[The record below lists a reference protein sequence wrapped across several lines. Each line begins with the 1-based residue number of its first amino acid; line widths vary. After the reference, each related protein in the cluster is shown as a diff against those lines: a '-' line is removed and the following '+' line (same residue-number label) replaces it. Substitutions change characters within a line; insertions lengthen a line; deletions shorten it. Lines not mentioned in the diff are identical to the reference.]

1 MKIGVIGAVPF
12 NLIFGGGETQAINTM
27 KYLKDMGVDIDFYDL
42 WNKNYQCDILHIFGC
57 HDWLYKWASLAK
69 QKNIKVVLSTI
80 AYSKEKMTLKRKL
93 YDTFDHFLPLDTTYR
108 MNRKLIQVSDI
119 LLPNS
124 QEEAR
129 YLDEIMGAKNKKKMV
144 IPNATD
150 LRYKDASPEAA
161 IKEYGVKDYVLCVG
175 KIEPRK
181 NQLQLVKALEATDI
195 PVIILGSY
203 IPNEKWYYDEV
214 LKIIYR
220 NPNMQHIEF
229 LPYDSDLLA
238 SLYAGA
244 KVHAL
249 LGRNE
254 TPGIVNLEAG
264 IAGANLVVGD
274 CVPVREY
281 LKDYA
286 LYADYNSIDDIKK
299 KVMKAYTC
307 ERNSKVSTFIEN
319 NYTWKVV
326 AEKTLKAYE
335 EVLSVH

>member
-12 NLIFGGGETQAINTM
+12 NLIFGGGETQTINTM
-27 KYLKDMGVDIDFYDL
+27 KYLKEINVDIDFYDL
-42 WNKNYQCDILHIFGC
+42 WNKDYECDILHIFGC

-69 QKNIKVVLSTI
+69 QKHIKVVLSTI
-80 AYSKEKMTLKRKL
+80 AYSKERMTVKRKL
-93 YDTFDHFLPLDTTYR
+93 YDVFDRMLPLDTTYR
-108 MNRKLIQVSDI
+108 MNRKLIQISDI

-124 QEEAR
+124 QEESR

-150 LRYKDASPEAA
+150 LRYKNSSPEDA
-161 IKEYGVKDYVLCVG
+161 IQKFGVKDYVLCVG

-181 NQLQLVKALEATDI
+181 NQLQLVKALEGTNI

-203 IPNEKWYYDEV
+203 IPNEKWYYNKV
-214 LKIIYR
+214 LNIIER
-220 NPNMQHIEF
+220 NSNMQHIEF
-229 LPYDSDLLA
+229 LPYDSSMLA

-244 KVHAL
+244 KVHVL

-274 CVPVREY
+274 CIPVREY
-281 LKDYA
+281 LQDYA
-286 LYADYNSIDDIKK
+286 LYADYNSLKDIRE
-299 KVMKAYTC
+299 KVVMAYKAD
-307 ERNSKVSTFIEN
+307 RNPKISEFIEK

-326 AEKTLKAYE
+326 AKKTFEAYKYVME
-335 EVLSVH
+335 N

>member
-12 NLIFGGGETQAINTM
+12 NLIFGGGETQTINTM
-27 KYLKDMGVDIDFYDL
+27 NYLKEMGVDIEYYDL
-42 WNKNYQCDILHIFGC
+42 WNKDYKCDILHIFGC

-69 QKNIKVVLSTI
+69 QKDIKVALSTI
-80 AYSKEKMTLKRKL
+80 AYTKDKMNWKRKL
-93 YDTFDHFLPLDTTYR
+93 YDIFDSYLPCDTTYR
-108 MNRKLIQVSDI
+108 LNRKLIQTADI

-124 QEEAR
+124 YEEAR
-129 YLDEIMGAKNKKKMV
+129 YLDDILGASNKKKAV

-150 LRYKDASPEAA
+150 LRYK
-161 IKEYGVKDYVLCVG
+161 YGTPDKAVKLYGFKDYVLCVG

-181 NQLQLVKALEATDI
+181 NQMQLVKALAGTNI
-195 PVIILGSY
+195 PLIILGSF
-203 IPNEKWYYDEV
+203 IPNVKSYYDDVVAEIS
-214 LKIIYR
+214 KH
-220 NPNMQHIEF
+220 PNMKHIES
-229 LPYDSDLLA
+229 LPMDSDVLS

-264 IAGANLVVGD
+264 LAGANLVVGE

-281 LKDYA
+281 LQDYA
-286 LYADYNSIDDIKK
+286 LYADYNSVEDVKA
-299 KVMKAYTC
+299 KVMQAYQAP
-307 ERNSKVSTFIEN
+307 RNPTIAEFIEK

-326 AEKTLKAYE
+326 AEKTLEAYKMI
-335 EVLSVH
+335 L

>member
-12 NLIFGGGETQAINTM
+12 NLIFGGGETQTINTM
-27 KYLKDMGVDIDFYDL
+27 RYLKEMGVDIEFYDL
-42 WNKNYQCDILHIFGC
+42 WNKDYKCDILHIFGC

-69 QKNIKVVLSTI
+69 QKNIKIALSTI
-80 AYSKEKMTLKRKL
+80 SYSKERMTLKRRL
-93 YDTFDHFLPLDTTYR
+93 YDWFDSKLPLDTTYR
-108 MNRKLIQVSDI
+108 LNRKLIQISDI

-124 QEEAR
+124 EEEGR
-129 YLDEIMGAKNKKKMV
+129 YLDDIMGASNKIKRV

-150 LRYKDASPEAA
+150 LRYKNGDPTKA
-161 IKEYGVKDYVLCVG
+161 IKAYGFKDYVLCVG

-181 NQLQLVKALEATDI
+181 NQMQLVKALAGTDI
-195 PVIILGSY
+195 PLIILGSY
-203 IPNEKWYYDEV
+203 IPNVKKYYDEV
-214 LKIIYR
+214 VAVIEN
-220 NPNMQHIEF
+220 NPNMKHIEY
-229 LPYDSDLLA
+229 LPMDSDMLS

-249 LGRNE
+249 LGQNE

-264 IAGANLVVGD
+264 LAGANLVVGD

-286 LYADYNSIDDIKK
+286 YYADYTSVSDVKE
-299 KVMKAYTC
+299 KVIMAYNAQ
-307 ERNSKVSTFIEN
+307 RNPEISRFIEN

-326 AEKTLKAYE
+326 AEKTLQAYKMI
-335 EVLSVH
+335 LNQ

>member
-12 NLIFGGGETQAINTM
+12 NLIFGGGETQTINTM
-27 KYLKDMGVDIDFYDL
+27 KYLKEMDVDIDYYDL
-42 WNKNYQCDILHIFGC
+42 WNKEYHCDILHIFGC

-80 AYSKEKMTLKRKL
+80 AYSKEKMTLKRRI
-93 YDTFDHFLPLDTTYR
+93 YDAFDSLLPLDTTYR
-108 MNRKLIQVSDI
+108 MNRKLIQISDI

-129 YLDEIMGAKNKKKMV
+129 YLDDIMGAKNKKKMV

-150 LRYKDASPEAA
+150 LRYKGASPVSAVN
-161 IKEYGVKDYVLCVG
+161 KYGVKDYVLCVG

-181 NQLQLVKALEATDI
+181 NQLQLVKALEGTDI
-195 PVIILGSY
+195 PLIILGSY

-214 LKIIYR
+214 LKVIDK
-220 NPNMQHIEF
+220 NSNMQHIEF
-229 LPYDSDLLA
+229 LPYDSELLA
-238 SLYAGA
+238 SLFAGA

-249 LGRNE
+249 LGQNE

-281 LKDYA
+281 LNDYA
-286 LYADYNSIDDIKK
+286 LYADYKSVEDVKK
-299 KVMKAYTC
+299 KVTEAYSAD
-307 ERNSKVSTFIEN
+307 RNPEISKYIED
-319 NYTWKVV
+319 NYTWEVV
-326 AEKTLKAYE
+326 ARKTLEAYE
-335 EVLSVH
+335 YVMEN